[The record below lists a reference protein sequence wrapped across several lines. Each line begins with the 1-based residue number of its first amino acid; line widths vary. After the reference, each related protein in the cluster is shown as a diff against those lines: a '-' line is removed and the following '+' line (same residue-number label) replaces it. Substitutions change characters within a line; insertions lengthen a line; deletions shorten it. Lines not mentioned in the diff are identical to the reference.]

1 MLTIRQKTTSIWQPT
16 PLLAA
21 YLGMLLLTAGCGGGI
36 DSASSG
42 GDSATSASSA
52 TSGSSGNGTSSS
64 PGTGTATLSWD
75 RPTENTNGTALSDL
89 AGYYIHYGTSAD
101 DLTQTITVQGA
112 DVSEYEI
119 TNLAPGTY
127 YFAVAAYASDGTES
141 APSNFAS
148 KSI

>member
-1 MLTIRQKTTSIWQPT
+1 
-16 PLLAA
+16 
-21 YLGMLLLTAGCGGGI
+21 MLLLTAGCGGGI
-36 DSASSG
+36 DSAASG
-42 GDSATSASSA
+42 ADST
-52 TSGSSGNGTSSS
+52 TNGSSGNPTSSI
-64 PGTGTATLSWD
+64 PGTGSATLSWD
-75 RPTENTNGTALSDL
+75 RPTQNTNGTALSDL

>member
-1 MLTIRQKTTSIWQPT
+1 
-16 PLLAA
+16 
-21 YLGMLLLTAGCGGGI
+21 MLLLTAGCGGGM
-36 DSASSG
+36 DSAASG
-42 GDSATSASSA
+42 GDSATNA
-52 TSGSSGNGTSSS
+52 SSGNVTSSS
-64 PGTGTATLSWD
+64 STPETGSATLSWD
-75 RPTENTNGTALSDL
+75 PPTQNTNGTPLADL

-127 YFAVAAYASDGTES
+127 YFAVTAYASDGSES
-141 APSNFAS
+141 AASNVAS